1 MESIY
6 NFTYCGLE
14 VSSIADMKQLEEYF
28 LNIWDIPKS
37 KSSVFGY
44 SMSIYP
50 RLKENPDLYTY
61 SSEYD
66 LIVSDGVKF
75 HKLGQRFGFPFKYMI
90 SIPQTVLFVLDL
102 ARKYNKTVMLVG
114 ATEDVLRAAEKKLK
128 ESKITILPGLNG
140 YFTKDD
146 EENVLNHI
154 NNYNPDILLLGMPT
168 PKKEKFNYDY
178 KTKIDAKVILLC
190 GGMID
195 VIAEKSTLPP
205 QYIKKMGLSGLYRII
220 QEPRRMYKRFLNY
233 YFIITLYYI
242 PKLWIEFV
250 LKKNKSFSIVKS
262 KSL

>member
-14 VSSIADMKQLEEYF
+14 VSSIADPKQLEEYF
-28 LNIWDIPKS
+28 LNIWDMPNS

-61 SSEYD
+61 SSAYD

-146 EENVLNHI
+146 EENVVNHI

-178 KTKIDAKVILLC
+178 KTIIDAKVILLC

-195 VIAEKSTLPP
+195 VIAEKSKLSSPF
-205 QYIKKMGLSGLYRII
+205 IKKLGLAGIYRAI
-220 QEPRRMYKRFLNY
+220 QEPSRLFKRILKLHSKIVFY
-233 YFIITLYYI
+233 YF
-242 PKLWIEFV
+242 PKLYFEFII
-250 LKKNKSFSIVKS
+250 KKNRTFSIVKHP
-262 KSL
+262 